1 VGATQQMD
9 VFQQPAKHRRLRM
22 THIFGPVPS
31 RRLGYS
37 LGVDAVP
44 FKVCTLNCVYC
55 QVGRTSVKTLER
67 KQWISSQ
74 AILDDL
80 KGILVREEKIDFIT
94 VSGSG
99 EPTLNS
105 ALGEMISSIKDMTP
119 TPVAVLTN
127 GTLFYL
133 PEVRRDVLDAN
144 VIVPSLDA
152 ISPEVFARIN
162 RPHPELTVERMVEGM
177 KLLRKE
183 FRGQIWLEVMIVKN
197 INDSMDELKKIA
209 DAIQDIN
216 PDKVQINSVFRPA
229 AERAIEPAMME
240 TLELAKVLFGE
251 RAEII
256 EEFRSD
262 RHNAVLDDIK
272 GSIIQLIKRRPCTA
286 GDISKSLGIHEA
298 AVVKYIDILLKEQRI
313 HEVIHRGIKFYQT

>member
-1 VGATQQMD
+1 MS
-9 VFQQPAKHRRLRM
+9 
-22 THIFGPVPS
+22 HIFGPVPS
-31 RRLGYS
+31 RRLGFS
-37 LGVDAVP
+37 LGIDAVP

-67 KQWISSQ
+67 KQWIAPQ
-74 AILDDL
+74 AILDEL
-80 KGILVREEKIDFIT
+80 RNILAKEEQIDFIT
-94 VSGSG
+94 FSGSG

-105 ALGEMISSIKDMTP
+105 ALGEMIESIKDMTP

-152 ISPEVFARIN
+152 VSPEVFEKLN
-162 RPHPELTVERMVEGM
+162 RPHPDLTVENMLRGL

-183 FRGQIWLEVMIVKN
+183 FRGQLWLEVMIVKN

-209 DAIQDIN
+209 AAIEDIN
-216 PDKVQINSVFRPA
+216 PDKIQINSVFRPA
-229 AERAIEPAMME
+229 AERSIEPAFTE

-251 RAEII
+251 KAEII

-262 RHNAVLDDIK
+262 RHNAIVADIK
-272 GSIIQLIKRRPCTA
+272 GSIIQLIKRRPCSA
-286 GDISKSLGIHEA
+286 GDISKSLGIHESVLA
-298 AVVKYIDILLKEQRI
+298 AHLEILLQEQRI
-313 HEVIHRGIKFYQT
+313 REVIHQGIKFYQT

>member
-1 VGATQQMD
+1 MS
-9 VFQQPAKHRRLRM
+9 
-22 THIFGPVPS
+22 HIFGPVPS

-67 KQWISSQ
+67 KQWIAPQ

-80 KGILVREEKIDFIT
+80 RNILAKEEQVDFIT
-94 VSGSG
+94 FSGSG

-105 ALGEMISSIKDMTP
+105 AIGEMITRIKDMTP

-133 PEVRRDVLDAN
+133 PEVRRDVLEAN

-152 ISPEVFARIN
+152 VSPEVFEKLN
-162 RPHPELTVERMVEGM
+162 RPHPDLTVENILHGL

-183 FRGQIWLEVMIVKN
+183 FRGQLWLEVMIVKN

-209 DAIQDIN
+209 AAIEDIN

-229 AERAIEPAMME
+229 AERSIEPAFME

-251 RAEII
+251 KAEVI

-262 RHNAVLDDIK
+262 RHNAIVDDIK
-272 GSIIQLIKRRPCTA
+272 GSIIQLIKRRPCSV
-286 GDISKSLGIHEA
+286 GDISKSLGIHESVLA
-298 AVVKYIDILLKEQRI
+298 THLEILLREQRI
-313 HEVIHRGIKFYQT
+313 KEVIHRGIKFYQT

>member
-1 VGATQQMD
+1 MS
-9 VFQQPAKHRRLRM
+9 
-22 THIFGPVPS
+22 HIFGPVPS

-37 LGVDAVP
+37 LGIDAVP

-67 KQWISSQ
+67 KQWIAPQ

-80 KGILVREEKIDFIT
+80 RNILAKEEKIDFIT
-94 VSGSG
+94 FSGSG

-105 ALGEMISSIKDMTP
+105 ALGEMIGRIKDMTS

-127 GTLFYL
+127 GTLFHL
-133 PEVRRDVLDAN
+133 PEVRRDVIEAN
-144 VIVPSLDA
+144 VIVPSFDA
-152 ISPEVFARIN
+152 VSPDVFARLN
-162 RPHPELTVERMVEGM
+162 RPHPELTVEHMVEGL

-209 DAIQDIN
+209 AALHDIS
-216 PDKVQINSVFRPA
+216 PDKIQINSVFRPA
-229 AERAIEPAMME
+229 AERNIEPALME

-251 RAEII
+251 TAEII

-262 RHNAVLDDIK
+262 RHNAVVDDIK
-272 GSIIQLIKRRPCTA
+272 GAIIQLIKRRPCA
-286 GDISKSLGIHEA
+286 VGDISKSLGIHEA
-298 AVVKYIDILLKEQRI
+298 ILTTHLEILLQEQRI
-313 HEVIHRGIKFYQT
+313 KEVIHRGIKFYQT

>member
-1 VGATQQMD
+1 MS
-9 VFQQPAKHRRLRM
+9 
-22 THIFGPVPS
+22 HIFGPVPS

-37 LGVDAVP
+37 LGIDAVP

-67 KQWISSQ
+67 KQWIAPQ

-80 KGILVREEKIDFIT
+80 RNILAKEEKIDFIT
-94 VSGSG
+94 FSGSG

-105 ALGEMISSIKDMTP
+105 ALGEMIGRIKDMTS

-127 GTLFYL
+127 GTLFHL
-133 PEVRRDVLDAN
+133 PEVRRDVIEAN

-152 ISPEVFARIN
+152 VSPDVFARLN
-162 RPHPELTVERMVEGM
+162 RPHPDLMVEQMVEGL

-183 FRGQIWLEVMIVKN
+183 FRGQLWLEVMIVKG
-197 INDSMDELKKIA
+197 INDSMEELKKIA
-209 DAIQDIN
+209 AAIQDIS
-216 PDKVQINSVFRPA
+216 PDKIQINSVFRPA
-229 AERAIEPAMME
+229 AERNIEPALME

-251 RAEII
+251 KAEII

-262 RHNAVLDDIK
+262 RHKAVVDDIK
-272 GSIIQLIKRRPCTA
+272 GAIIQLIKRRPCA
-286 GDISKSLGIHEA
+286 MVDISSSLGLHESVA
-298 AVVKYIDILLKEQRI
+298 AAHIEMLLKEQRI
-313 HEVIHRGIKFYQT
+313 KEVIHRGIKFYQT

>member
-1 VGATQQMD
+1 MS
-9 VFQQPAKHRRLRM
+9 
-22 THIFGPVPS
+22 HIFGPVPS

-37 LGVDAVP
+37 LGIDAVP

-67 KQWISSQ
+67 KQWIAPQ

-80 KGILVREEKIDFIT
+80 RNILAREEKIDFIT
-94 VSGSG
+94 FSGSG

-105 ALGEMISSIKDMTP
+105 ALGEMIDRIKDMTP

-127 GTLFYL
+127 GTLFHL
-133 PEVRRDVLDAN
+133 PEVRRDVMDAN

-152 ISPEVFARIN
+152 VSPEVFARIN
-162 RPHPELTVERMVEGM
+162 RPHPELTVELMVEGL

-197 INDSMDELKKIA
+197 INDSIDELKKIA
-209 DAIQDIN
+209 DALHDIN
-216 PDKVQINSVFRPA
+216 PDRVQINSVFRPA
-229 AERAIEPAMME
+229 AERAIEPALME

-251 RAEII
+251 KAEII

-262 RHNAVLDDIK
+262 RHNAVVDDIK
-272 GSIIQLIKRRPCTA
+272 GSIVQLIKRRPCTA
-286 GDISKSLGIHEA
+286 GDISKSLGIHESVLA
-298 AVVKYIDILLKEQRI
+298 SHLEILLQEQRI
-313 HEVIHRGIKFYQT
+313 KEVIHRGIKFYQT

>member
-1 VGATQQMD
+1 MS
-9 VFQQPAKHRRLRM
+9 
-22 THIFGPVPS
+22 HIFGPVPS

-37 LGVDAVP
+37 LGIDAVP

-67 KQWISSQ
+67 KQWIAPQ

-80 KGILVREEKIDFIT
+80 RNILAQEEKIDFIT
-94 VSGSG
+94 FSGSG

-105 ALGEMISSIKDMTP
+105 ALGEMIDRIKDMTP

-127 GTLFYL
+127 GTLFHL
-133 PEVRRDVLDAN
+133 PEVRRDVMDAN

-152 ISPEVFARIN
+152 VSPEVFARIN
-162 RPHPELTVERMVEGM
+162 RPHPELTVELMVEGL

-197 INDSMDELKKIA
+197 INDSIDELKKIA
-209 DAIQDIN
+209 AALHDIN
-216 PDKVQINSVFRPA
+216 PDRVQINSVFRPA
-229 AERAIEPAMME
+229 AERAIEPALME

-251 RAEII
+251 KAEII

-262 RHNAVLDDIK
+262 RHNAVVDDIK
-272 GSIIQLIKRRPCTA
+272 GSIVQLIKRRPCTA
-286 GDISKSLGIHEA
+286 GDISKSLGIHESVLA
-298 AVVKYIDILLKEQRI
+298 AHLEILLQEQRI
-313 HEVIHRGIKFYQT
+313 KEVIHRGIKFYQT

>member
-1 VGATQQMD
+1 MSHV
-9 VFQQPAKHRRLRM
+9 
-22 THIFGPVPS
+22 FGPVPS

-37 LGVDAVP
+37 LGIDAVP

-67 KQWISSQ
+67 KQWIAPQ

-80 KGILVREEKIDFIT
+80 RNILAREEKIDFIT
-94 VSGSG
+94 FSGSG

-105 ALGEMISSIKDMTP
+105 ALGEMIDRIKDMTP

-127 GTLFYL
+127 GTLFHL
-133 PEVRRDVLDAN
+133 PEVRRDVMDAN

-152 ISPEVFARIN
+152 VSPEVFDRIN
-162 RPHPELTVERMVEGM
+162 RPHPELTVDLMVEGL

-209 DAIQDIN
+209 AAIHDIN
-216 PDKVQINSVFRPA
+216 PDRVQINSVFRPA
-229 AERAIEPAMME
+229 AERSIEPALLE

-251 RAEII
+251 KSEII

-262 RHNAVLDDIK
+262 RHNAVVDDIK
-272 GSIIQLIKRRPCTA
+272 GSIIQLIKRRPCSA
-286 GDISKSLGIHEA
+286 GDISNSLGIHESVL
-298 AVVKYIDILLKEQRI
+298 AVHLKILLQEQRI
-313 HEVIHRGIKFYQT
+313 KEVIHRGIKFYQT

>member
-1 VGATQQMD
+1 MS
-9 VFQQPAKHRRLRM
+9 
-22 THIFGPVPS
+22 HIFGPVPS

-37 LGVDAVP
+37 LGIDAVP

-67 KQWISSQ
+67 KQWIAPQ
-74 AILDDL
+74 AILDEL
-80 KGILVREEKIDFIT
+80 RNILAREEKIDFIT
-94 VSGSG
+94 FSGSG

-105 ALGEMISSIKDMTP
+105 AMGEMIDRIKDMTP

-127 GTLFYL
+127 GTLFHL
-133 PEVRRDVLDAN
+133 PEVRRDVMDAN

-152 ISPEVFARIN
+152 VSPEVFARIN
-162 RPHPELTVERMVEGM
+162 RPHPELTVDLMVEGL

-209 DAIQDIN
+209 AAIHDIN
-216 PDKVQINSVFRPA
+216 PDRVQINSVFRPA
-229 AERAIEPAMME
+229 AERSIEPALME

-251 RAEII
+251 KSEII

-262 RHNAVLDDIK
+262 RHNAVVDDIK
-272 GSIIQLIKRRPCTA
+272 GSIIQLIKRRPCSA
-286 GDISKSLGIHEA
+286 GDISNSLGIHESVLA
-298 AVVKYIDILLKEQRI
+298 AHLKILLQEQRI
-313 HEVIHRGIKFYQT
+313 KEVIHRGIKFYQT